1 MPRLLSILAAIAVLA
16 GCEAVSGFNTYKQ
29 WEVASTDPDLGLVQL
44 SYSYGRFESPQVD
57 ERAGT
62 GIARERC
69 ANWGYRDAV
78 RKSEIRQC
86 AAGNDQN
93 CSKWVVTREYQCL
106 KEPPK

>member
-1 MPRLLSILAAIAVLA
+1 MPRFLSILVAAAVLA

-29 WEVASTDPDLGLVQL
+29 WEVAATDPDLGLVQL
-44 SYSYGRFESPQVD
+44 SYSYGRFESPKVD

-78 RKSEIRQC
+78 RQSEDRQC
-86 AAGNDQN
+86 TSGNDQD
-93 CSKWVVTREYQCL
+93 CSRWVVTREYQCL
-106 KEPPK
+106 KEPAK